1 MKRFR
6 IWIITLIIVAMVSV
20 ASALNA
26 DTGKGFTLRA
36 SYFSPSDAQAG
47 FAFGGSYGYM
57 FDRFVELGVG
67 ADFLYKTYRESTPVA
82 TEEFESGL
90 NSTTV
95 VNRVQY
101 NRLIIPI
108 LAELTVKFPVF
119 WKASIFGQ
127 GGIGYELLWNKEE
140 NFEPGVSRSD
150 SRLYGGFTYQ
160 FGAGLLIGLGRDSAL
175 FAEGYYNHAVVKRSR
190 EDIVKDLPVF
200 EEVDLSGFGA
210 RVGIALGPF

>member
-1 MKRFR
+1 MRR
-6 IWIITLIIVAMVSV
+6 LRLWIITLVIIGMLCVT
-20 ASALNA
+20 SALNA

-36 SYFSPSDAQAG
+36 SYFSPTDAQAG
-47 FAFGGSYGYM
+47 FAFGGSFGYM
-57 FDRFVELGVG
+57 FDRFVELGIG
-67 ADFLYKTYRESTPVA
+67 TDFLYKTYRESTPVA

-95 VNRVQY
+95 LNRVQY

-108 LAELTVKFPVF
+108 LAELTIKFPVF

-127 GGIGYELLWNKEE
+127 GGLGYELLWNKEE
-140 NFEPGVSRSD
+140 NFETGKSD

-175 FAEGYYNHAVVKRSR
+175 FAEGYYNRAIVKRSR
-190 EDIVKDLPVF
+190 KDIVKELPVF